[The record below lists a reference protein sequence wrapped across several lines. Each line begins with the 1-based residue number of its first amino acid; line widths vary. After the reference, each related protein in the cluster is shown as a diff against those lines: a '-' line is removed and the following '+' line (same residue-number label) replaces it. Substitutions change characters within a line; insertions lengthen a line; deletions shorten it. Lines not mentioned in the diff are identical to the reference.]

1 MSKIKKFVISLIVIT
16 MTVIGLSA
24 VTTLAANSLTTS
36 VTMNSEFTFGG
47 TSYIHTSDDSSNVY
61 ATFEAADMCEVYVKF
76 ELQRYTNGS
85 WSTISTKK
93 GGIATNSFDYKKNS
107 NVTFE
112 NISNS
117 YDASTRVKV
126 SLYDDSNYTDLMQTA
141 NSKTWV
147 R

>member
-1 MSKIKKFVISLIVIT
+1 MNKIKKIAISLIVVA
-16 MTVIGLSA
+16 MTIIGLSEA
-24 VTTLAANSLTTS
+24 TTSAANSLTTS
-36 VTMNSEFTFGG
+36 VTMNEDFAFGG
-47 TSYIHTSDDSSNVY
+47 TSYIHTSDDSYNVY
-61 ATFEAADMCEVYVKF
+61 ATFEAAYMCEVYVKF

-93 GGIATNSFDYKKNS
+93 GGIATNSHDYKKNA

-117 YDASTRVKV
+117 YGASTRVKV
-126 SLYDDSNYTDLMQTA
+126 TLYADSGYTDSMQTA
-141 NSKTWV
+141 NSKTWT